1 MDGFRTKG
9 EPKISRIKA
18 NKAAELKGV
27 MRHPERDNAFIADVY
42 QRLDRAMGG
51 GVVMFSGAAIH
62 LIWADR
68 KVSDIDVFV
77 QERKLFI
84 NEMLQKRL
92 EKEGFTISV
101 LKGNK
106 IYAVVDNK
114 SGIKVETAN
123 SSLKVD
129 NKILTDHRDICRILG
144 CKEDTDTL
152 VGFSADTIMRGS
164 IYLPIT
170 NSSGEVVNL
179 RLPDPVH
186 QIGLKYNLLRLR
198 GGTKD
203 IEDMRKI
210 MGYYFGNFDS
220 FVQSG
225 GVEKLRSVGEFLGQD
240 FENRILEIL
249 RG

>member
-1 MDGFRTKG
+1 MGGFRTNG
-9 EPKISRIKA
+9 ESRISKVKA
-18 NKAAELKGV
+18 AEAAELKGLV
-27 MRHPERDNAFIADVY
+27 RHPERDNAFIAEVY
-42 QRLDRAMGG
+42 QRLNSAMGG
-51 GVVMFSGAAIH
+51 GVIMFSGAAIH
-62 LIWADR
+62 LISSDR

-77 QERKLFI
+77 QESKLFL
-84 NEMLQKRL
+84 NDVLMKRL

-101 LKGNK
+101 LKNNK

-144 CKEDTDTL
+144 CPENSDSL
-152 VGFSADTIMRGS
+152 VGFGSEVIMKSAMAM
-164 IYLPIT
+164 PIT
-170 NSSGEVVNL
+170 KNDGSVVNL
-179 RLPDPVH
+179 MLPDPVH

-210 MGYYFGNFDS
+210 RDFYFGGFDS

-225 GVEKLRSVGEFLGQD
+225 GVEKLRDVGLFIGPN
-240 FENRILEIL
+240 FEERILDIL
-249 RG
+249 RE

>member
-18 NKAAELKGV
+18 NEAAELKGV

-51 GVVMFSGAAIH
+51 GVIVFSGAAIH
-62 LIWADR
+62 LISADR

-77 QERKLFI
+77 QERKLFL

-101 LKGNK
+101 LNGNK

-152 VGFSADTIMRGS
+152 VGFSASTIMGSS
-164 IYLPIT
+164 IYMPIT
-170 NSSGEVVNL
+170 NNSGEVVNL

-210 MGYYFGNFDS
+210 MSYYFGSFDS

-225 GVEKLRSVGEFLGQD
+225 GVEELRSVGEFLGQN
-240 FENRILEIL
+240 FENRIPEIL

>member
-1 MDGFRTKG
+1 M
-9 EPKISRIKA
+9 
-18 NKAAELKGV
+18 
-27 MRHPERDNAFIADVY
+27 
-42 QRLDRAMGG
+42 
-51 GVVMFSGAAIH
+51 
-62 LIWADR
+62 
-68 KVSDIDVFV
+68 
-77 QERKLFI
+77 
-84 NEMLQKRL
+84 
-92 EKEGFTISV
+92 
-101 LKGNK
+101 
-106 IYAVVDNK
+106 VDNK

-123 SSLKVD
+123 SSLKVN

-152 VGFSADTIMRGS
+152 VGFSASTILGSS
-164 IYLPIT
+164 IYLSIT
-170 NSSGEVVNL
+170 NSSGEEVNL

-210 MGYYFGNFDS
+210 RDYYFGSFDS

>member
-1 MDGFRTKG
+1 MDGFRQRGK
-9 EPKISRIKA
+9 PKISRVKA
-18 NKAAELKGV
+18 NEVAELKGA
-27 MRHPERDNAFIADVY
+27 MRHPERDNAFIAEVY

-51 GVVMFSGAAIH
+51 GVIMFSGAAIH
-62 LIWADR
+62 LISSDR

-77 QERKLFI
+77 QERKLFF

-92 EKEGFTISV
+92 ENEGFTISV

-123 SSLKVD
+123 SSLKVN

-152 VGFSADTIMRGS
+152 VGFSAKTILEGS
-164 IYLPIT
+164 ISVPIKKDD
-170 NSSGEVVNL
+170 GEVVEL

-210 MGYYFGNFDS
+210 RDHYFGSFDS

>member
-9 EPKISRIKA
+9 EPKISKVR
-18 NKAAELKGV
+18 AAELKGA
-27 MRHPERDNAFIADVY
+27 MRHPERNNAFIAEVY
-42 QRLDRAMGG
+42 ERLDRAMGG
-51 GVVMFSGAAIH
+51 EVIVFSGAAIH
-62 LIWADR
+62 LISADR

-77 QERKLFI
+77 QESKLFL
-84 NEMLQKRL
+84 NDMLQRRL

-101 LKGNK
+101 LKDNK

-152 VGFSADTIMRGS
+152 VGFSSKTIMESS
-164 IYLPIT
+164 IFMPIVKED
-170 NSSGEVVNL
+170 GRVVNM

-210 MGYYFGNFDS
+210 RDHYFGDFDS
-220 FVQSG
+220 FIRSG
-225 GVEKLRSVGEFLGQD
+225 GVERLRSVGEFLGPD
-240 FENRILEIL
+240 FESRILEIL
-249 RG
+249 RE